1 MSFEKNVRSIVYH
14 SNSMLTT
21 HAMRASN
28 NGKQRRKEIFLIS
41 FQIDE
46 FENGFILYIKT
57 LK

>member
-1 MSFEKNVRSIVYH
+1 
-14 SNSMLTT
+14 
-21 HAMRASN
+21 MRASN